1 MKAGIVASVAEEE
14 ETFDEL
20 REESLSPALDS
31 GSLVLRGAH
40 RASVAPSVMHGKVR
54 NPGGVHG
61 PVLEFEGVH
70 GPLEETDEAQEAV
83 AASCESL

>member
-20 REESLSPALDS
+20 REESISPALDS
-31 GSLVLRGAH
+31 GSLVLRG
-40 RASVAPSVMHGKVR
+40 ASVAPSVMHGKVR